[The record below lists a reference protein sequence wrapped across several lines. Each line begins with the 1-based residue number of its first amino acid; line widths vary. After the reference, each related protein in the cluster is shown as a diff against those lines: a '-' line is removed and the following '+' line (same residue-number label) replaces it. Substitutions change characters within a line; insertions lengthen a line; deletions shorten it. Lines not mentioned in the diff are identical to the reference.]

1 MAIVTNMKKF
11 LLAIALLMAV
21 PCFAQQAD
29 TKNNVVHVVK
39 PGTGKTKGKLTNSGH
54 SIKDEDGKVYVVY
67 INGNNKLVYKV
78 QSKKYPEKQ
87 NTYYLKDKKKFAA
100 QYKEIVAD
108 LKKQGITVE

>member
-1 MAIVTNMKKF
+1 MATVTKMKKI

-29 TKNNVVHVVK
+29 TKNNVVHVVQ
-39 PGTGKTKGKLTNSGH
+39 PGSGSTKGKLTNSGH
-54 SIKDEDGKVYVVY
+54 SMKDEDGKVYVVY

-87 NTYYLKDKKKFAA
+87 NTYYLKDKKKFAT

-108 LKKQGITVE
+108 LRKKGKQVQ